1 MTTTWDSVTGGV
13 FRLVAVDISGRHE
26 SRGRYLMVCSAVAV
40 ELKSDAVDSVEG
52 MEFDV
57 LDTEREPTFEVV
69 VENVSRAVS
78 RADTGGEEP
87 VVVAEEGEF
96 YNKPDWI
103 VEGALGTEFKY
114 VETIGERKA
123 VDIAHHAAYAVR
135 NLMLRNEGE
144 SRTR

>member
-1 MTTTWDSVTGGV
+1 
-13 FRLVAVDISGRHE
+13 
-26 SRGRYLMVCSAVAV
+26 MVCAAVAV
-40 ELKSDAVDSVEG
+40 EMKADVVDSVES

-57 LDTEREPTFEVV
+57 LDTEREPSFEVV
-69 VENVSRAVS
+69 VDNVSRAVS
-78 RADTGGEEP
+78 RVERGGP
-87 VVVAEEGEF
+87 TTVVSEEGEF

-135 NLMLRNEGE
+135 NLMLRHEG
-144 SRTR
+144 

>member
-1 MTTTWDSVTGGV
+1 
-13 FRLVAVDISGRHE
+13 
-26 SRGRYLMVCSAVAV
+26 MVCAAVAV
-40 ELKSDAVDSVEG
+40 ELKTDAVDSVEC

-78 RADTGGEEP
+78 RVDTDDEEY
-87 VVVAEEGEF
+87 VVAEEGEF

-114 VETIGERKA
+114 IETIGERKA
-123 VDIAHHAAYAVR
+123 VNIAHHAAYAVR
-135 NLMLRNEGE
+135 NLMLRQK
-144 SRTR
+144 

>member
-1 MTTTWDSVTGGV
+1 
-13 FRLVAVDISGRHE
+13 
-26 SRGRYLMVCSAVAV
+26 MVCAAVAV
-40 ELKSDAVDSVEG
+40 ELKADAVDAVES

-69 VENVSRAVS
+69 VDNVSRAVS
-78 RADTGGEEP
+78 RVGADLGPDGAT
-87 VVVAEEGEF
+87 VVAEEGEF
-96 YNKPDWI
+96 YNRPDWI

-123 VDIAHHAAYAVR
+123 VDIAHHAAYAAR
-135 NLMLRNEGE
+135 NLTLRNEGK

>member
-1 MTTTWDSVTGGV
+1 
-13 FRLVAVDISGRHE
+13 
-26 SRGRYLMVCSAVAV
+26 MVCAAVAV
-40 ELKSDAVDSVEG
+40 ELKTDAVDSVED

-78 RADTGGEEP
+78 LVDTGDEDA

-96 YNKPDWI
+96 YGKPDWI

-114 VETIGERKA
+114 IETIGERKA
-123 VDIAHHAAYAVR
+123 VDIAHHAAYAAR
-135 NLMLRNEGE
+135 NLTLRQK
-144 SRTR
+144 

>member
-1 MTTTWDSVTGGV
+1 MGGIC
-13 FRLVAVDISGRHE
+13 RITAVDISGRHE
-26 SRGRYLMVCSAVAV
+26 ADGRYLMVCSAVAV
-40 ELKSDAVDSVEG
+40 ELKTDSVDGVEG

-69 VENVSRAVS
+69 VENVSQAVS
-78 RADTGGEEP
+78 RVNTRGEDT
-87 VVVAEEGEF
+87 VIVAEEGEF

-114 VETIGERKA
+114 IETIGERKA

-135 NLMLRNEGE
+135 KLMLREKK
-144 SRTR
+144 

>member
-1 MTTTWDSVTGGV
+1 MTGGV
-13 FRLVAVDISGRHE
+13 CRLTAVDISGRHE
-26 SRGRYLMVCSAVAV
+26 DEGRYLMVCAAVAV
-40 ELKSDAVDSVEG
+40 ELKADAVDSVEG

-78 RADTGGEEP
+78 RVGTEEE
-87 VVVAEEGEF
+87 VTVVAERGEF

-135 NLMLRNEGE
+135 NLTLRQK
-144 SRTR
+144 

>member
-1 MTTTWDSVTGGV
+1 
-13 FRLVAVDISGRHE
+13 
-26 SRGRYLMVCSAVAV
+26 MVCAAVAV
-40 ELKSDAVDSVEG
+40 ELKADAVDAVES

-57 LDTEREPTFEVV
+57 LDTEHEPTFEVV
-69 VENVSRAVS
+69 VDNVSRAVS
-78 RADTGGEEP
+78 CVDGGDDEAT
-87 VVVAEEGEF
+87 VVAEEGEF

-135 NLMLRNEGE
+135 SLMLRNEGK